1 MMTGFGQD
9 LRYSLRQLRK
19 SPGFTVVAVLTLAL
33 GIGATTAMFSLVDRI
48 LFRSLP
54 YPQDKQLVSVGIV
67 APIIDGEFLF
77 ASNYL
82 GWREHQTPF
91 VHFTSSS
98 GVNDCDLTDE
108 NPVRVS
114 CGSVASTF
122 LPTFGIQPVLGRNFT
137 RDEDRPNA
145 PKVAL
150 LAYGLWQDRFGG
162 DPNVVGR
169 TISLDG
175 QPTEVLGVLP
185 RDFEFPTL
193 AHTGILIPEALDE
206 SIVQRNVLGPVV
218 RVFARIKP
226 GLSVEQATAQLQ
238 PLFRSFVESAPPPF
252 RKVLRLAVRP
262 IRDLQFHD
270 SRRAAWLLLMSAL
283 AVLLIACANAANL
296 VLARSAGRQ
305 HELAVRSAIGA
316 GRARLFQQRLTES
329 IVLAVMGG
337 AAGTALAYGVVR
349 VFALLAPTGI
359 PGLSQA
365 SVDARVLLFSIIVS
379 FVSGILFG
387 TVPALEK
394 PTAQMLVVKTASSAR
409 RGRLRQVFLV
419 TQVWMSVVL
428 LASALL
434 FVRSLLKLQTQ
445 SLGMN
450 TENIVTAQITL
461 GQTKYSDANHR
472 LAFFE
477 QLEQKLKDLPGA
489 RGVALSDSL
498 PPSPTARTVPF
509 VAVQAEGRPPL
520 GPEQGIGGIVGWRSV
535 TPDYFSVLNIPLLR
549 GRTFDDADRN
559 TGSYAVILNQA
570 LAQRLFPGED
580 PLGKILRLPQGEG
593 VAGAAFT
600 VVGLASNAQNQG
612 LGGVV
617 GPEYYLVRKHGVDD
631 PIFRYPE
638 SQHINILVQSPIG
651 PQTVAQELRDT
662 VSTLDATLPVEV
674 NTLGQTVA
682 QLAERP
688 RLSAALLSLF
698 AAMGLLLTAVGIY
711 GVVSLSVNQR
721 TQEIGVRMALGA
733 TPTTV
738 VRMMVWQA
746 SLWIGL
752 GAAAGIF
759 GSLVAARWIGSLLFG
774 IRATDPATLAE
785 AAALLLAVALFGAW
799 VPARRAAK
807 VDPMVALRYE

>member
-1 MMTGFGQD
+1 
-9 LRYSLRQLRK
+9 
-19 SPGFTVVAVLTLAL
+19 
-33 GIGATTAMFSLVDRI
+33 
-48 LFRSLP
+48 
-54 YPQDKQLVSVGIV
+54 
-67 APIIDGEFLF
+67 
-77 ASNYL
+77 
-82 GWREHQTPF
+82 
-91 VHFTSSS
+91 
-98 GVNDCDLTDE
+98 VNDCDLTDE

-114 CGSVASTF
+114 CGAVASTF
-122 LPTFGIQPVLGRNFT
+122 LPTFGIQPLLGRNFT

-162 DPNVVGR
+162 DRNVVGR

-175 QPTEVLGVLP
+175 QQTEVLGVLP

-193 AHTGILIPEALDE
+193 AHTSILVPEALDE
-206 SIVQRNVLGPVV
+206 SIVQRNIMGPVV
-218 RVFARIKP
+218 RVFGRIKP
-226 GLSVEQATAQLQ
+226 GLSLEQATEQLQ
-238 PLFRSFVESAPPPF
+238 PLFRSFVDSAPPPF

-329 IVLAVMGG
+329 VLLAVMGG
-337 AAGTALAYGVVR
+337 AAGTALAYAVVH
-349 VFALLAPTGI
+349 VFGLLAPAR
-359 PGLSQA
+359 PGLSDA
-365 SVDARVLLFSIIVS
+365 TVDARVLLFSLIMS
-379 FVSGILFG
+379 LVSGILSG
-387 TVPALEK
+387 AVPALEK
-394 PTAQMLVVKTASSAR
+394 PTTQMLVVKTTSGAR
-409 RGRLRQVFLV
+409 GGRLRQLFLV

-450 TENIVTAQITL
+450 TENIVTGQITL

-477 QLEQKLKDLPGA
+477 QLEAKLRELPGA
-489 RGVALSDSL
+489 RGIALSDSL
-498 PPSPTARTVPF
+498 PPSPTVRTVPF

-520 GPEQGIGGIVGWRSV
+520 APEQGIGGIVGWRSI

-549 GRTFDDADRN
+549 GRSFDEADRKPG
-559 TGSYAVILNQA
+559 TYTVVVNQA
-570 LAQRLFPGED
+570 LAQRIFPNED
-580 PLGKILRLPQGEG
+580 PLGRILRLPQGEG
-593 VAGAAFT
+593 IAGAAFT
-600 VVGLASNAQNQG
+600 VIGLASNAQNQG
-612 LGGVV
+612 LGGIV
-617 GPEYYLVRKHGVDD
+617 GPEYDLVRKHGVDD

-638 SQHINILVQSPIG
+638 SQHISILVRSALG
-651 PQTVAQELRDT
+651 SQTVAQELRDT

-752 GAAAGIF
+752 GAAAGIL
-759 GSLVAARWIGSLLFG
+759 GSLAAARWIGSLLFG

-799 VPARRAAK
+799 VPARRAAR